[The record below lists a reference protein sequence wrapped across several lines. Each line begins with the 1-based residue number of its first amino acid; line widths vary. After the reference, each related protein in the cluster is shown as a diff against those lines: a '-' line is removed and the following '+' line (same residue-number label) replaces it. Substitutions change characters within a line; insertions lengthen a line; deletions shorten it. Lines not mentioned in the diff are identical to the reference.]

1 MSLMIA
7 VVLFQEALLHEIV
20 SRVRAE
26 GLQDYIRNKVITI
39 ESA

>member
-1 MSLMIA
+1 MSSMIA
-7 VVLFQEALLHEIV
+7 VVLSQEVLLHEIC
-20 SRVRAE
+20 RHR